1 MKLTT
6 GYQYIGRSNPVSS
19 PSGYKYYLLVYAKA
33 EANKTAGTHTVWI
46 KTRLACNV
54 DASFYAFTTTGY
66 AKANGVTAYDW
77 KRQQIPYEYWGDS
90 SSLTVDGVTYPRWTE
105 LKEGSAVVATGFG
118 ADTDIPIT
126 ASWVMNSSSSQ
137 GWFPNTGEEAL
148 ASFTVTLEGIGGN
161 TSFTLTGSGKTSAG
175 NALVDAG
182 GKLKLTV
189 SSGTSFQ
196 YNAEYLFGSEVLATE
211 DKITGSREITIDPSV
226 WLPKF
231 TDRLNTEKLSDGA
244 APSVRVTAFSGSTQA
259 GTPYVMRFDIRVPN
273 GYGPS
278 LTVTALSPVSDLPS
292 SLSGLFLQSRS
303 RVKAVFTAAGQYGAS
318 IASSVMEV
326 DGESYDEADGYTS
339 AFLSVYGERTV
350 KITAKDSRGLTTS
363 YSGKI
368 QVIAYT
374 KPKVEVL
381 LCARCDENGL
391 PSDTGAY
398 LKIHASRTYS
408 KVMHNGTQLNR
419 CTIRY
424 RWKSETSG
432 WSEWEAILPGT
443 NLSTNSIETAPLLGT
458 LDSKTAYAVQVG
470 VSDDAGGTNEATY
483 GIGGEEV
490 YMHRTKNAMG
500 LGKYVQ
506 GQHLLD
512 CAWDA
517 WFRGQVLIGED
528 GKTLEEYIQNL
539 ISGGM

>member
-1 MKLTT
+1 MTLTT
-6 GYQYIGRSNPVSS
+6 EYQYIGRSSPVST
-19 PSGYKYYLLVYAKA
+19 PSGYKYYLLVYANAQVDAAK
-33 EANKTAGTHTVWI
+33 GTYRVGI
-46 KTRLACNV
+46 KSRLACNV

-66 AKANGVTAYDW
+66 ARAEGVTAYEW
-77 KRQQIPYEYWGDS
+77 KKQQIPYDYWGDS
-90 SSLTVDGVTYPRWTE
+90 ASITEGGETYRRWTE
-105 LKEGSAVVATGFG
+105 LKAGTAEIPGSYGG
-118 ADTDIPIT
+118 NKEIQIT
-126 ASWVMNSSSSQ
+126 AGWVMNSSSSQ

-148 ASFTVTLEGIGGN
+148 FSATVTLEGIGGDA
-161 TSFTLTGSGKTSAG
+161 SFTLTGSGKTSAG
-175 NALVDAG
+175 NPFVDAG

-189 SSGTSFQ
+189 STGTSFQ
-196 YNAEYLFGSEVLATE
+196 YKAEYLFGSEVLATE
-211 DKITGSREITIDPSV
+211 DTITGSREITVDPSV

-231 TDRLNTEKLSDGA
+231 TDRANTENLSDGV

-259 GTPYVMRFDIRVPN
+259 GTPSVMRFDIRVPN
-273 GYGPS
+273 EYSPS
-278 LTVTALSPVSDLPS
+278 LTVTELSPVSDLPS
-292 SLSGLFLQSRS
+292 SVAGLYLQSRS

-318 IASSVMEV
+318 IATSVMEV

-339 AFLSVYGERTV
+339 EFLSVYGEKTV
-350 KITAKDSRGLTTS
+350 KITATDSRGLTTS

-381 LCARCDENGL
+381 LCARCDEYGV
-391 PSDTGAY
+391 PSETGAY

-408 KVMHNGTQLNR
+408 KVMHGGEQLNR

-424 RWKSETSG
+424 RWKSETSD
-432 WSEWEAILPGT
+432 WSGWEAILPGAD
-443 NLSTNSIETAPLLGT
+443 LSTNSVETAPLLGT
-458 LDSKTAYAVQVG
+458 LDPKAAYAVQIG
-470 VSDDAGGTNEATY
+470 VSDDLGGTNEVTY

-490 YMHRTKNAMG
+490 YMHRTKDAMG

-506 GQHLLD
+506 GQRLLD

-517 WFRGQVLIGED
+517 WFRGRVLIGED
-528 GKTLEEYIQNL
+528 GITLEEYIQNL